1 MYQFFLTTSLWQL
14 IGRLQIKTKLD
25 IKYTGGVGAII
36 GPANLHSH
44 FIDFRLFNEILTQL
58 VGDFNR
64 VIQINRVGQRHPQP
78 NIVFFE
84 GR

>member
-1 MYQFFLTTSLWQL
+1 MNQFFLTTSLWQL
-14 IGRLQIKTKLD
+14 IGRLQIKTKLNV
-25 IKYTGGVGAII
+25 KYASRVGAII
-36 GPANLHSH
+36 GPTNLHSH